1 MCEAGLRKGFDCND
15 ESCGGI
21 ERNRIAKA
29 RCGGVSG
36 GKANHSSEMRGH
48 GNDYRSVGEAKS
60 SIKQQR
66 LRNDRPGLRW
76 HCTDKRSEGKAVTGI
91 DMPRQVGVLIRK
103 GIAWQSEA
111 CQGKGKAKRI

>member
-36 GKANHSSEMRGH
+36 GKANHRSEMRG
-48 GNDYRSVGEAKS
+48 RSKDLPSRGFEMTGQGCYGIAQTSETKAKS
-60 SIKQQR
+60 
-66 LRNDRPGLRW
+66 
-76 HCTDKRSEGKAVTGI
+76 
-91 DMPRQVGVLIRK
+91 
-103 GIAWQSEA
+103 
-111 CQGKGKAKRI
+111 

>member
-36 GKANHSSEMRGH
+36 GKANHSSEMKRH
-48 GNDYRSVGEAKS
+48 GME
-60 SIKQQR
+60 QQR
-66 LRNDRPGLRW
+66 GA
-76 HCTDKRSEGKAVTGI
+76 KAS
-91 DMPRQVGVLIRK
+91 K
-103 GIAWQSEA
+103 
-111 CQGKGKAKRI
+111 